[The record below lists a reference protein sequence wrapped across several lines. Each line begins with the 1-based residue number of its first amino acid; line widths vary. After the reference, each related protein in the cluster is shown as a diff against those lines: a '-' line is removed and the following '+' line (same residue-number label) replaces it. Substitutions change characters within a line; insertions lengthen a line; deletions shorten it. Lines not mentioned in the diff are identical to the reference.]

1 MNDNMVNHPP
11 HYNSG
16 KNECIEAIESATM
29 GKNGFEA
36 YLVGN
41 IIKYLF
47 RYNQKNGIQDLQKAK
62 WYVDKLIEFVE
73 NNEGESIVIT
83 TC

>member
-16 KNECIEAIESATM
+16 KIECIEAIESATM

>member
-1 MNDNMVNHPP
+1 MSDMVNHPP
-11 HYNSG
+11 HYTSG
-16 KNECIEAIESATM
+16 KIECIEAIESATM
-29 GKNGFEA
+29 GKSGFEA

-47 RYNQKNGIQDLQKAK
+47 RYNQKNGIQDLYKSQ
-62 WYVDKLIEFVE
+62 WYLNKLIEFVE